1 MKKNVD
7 GWGVN
12 KSFLW
17 TLEKSTLLARGRQV
31 SLHLFA
37 PQIKSSV
44 SKKLFHLMVIKFIS
58 NPFPFLQPPPL
69 PTPNHFFILCF
80 LAHNSISINWPKTTR
95 WLMRWKWT
103 MVMALEEWLL
113 QQSTWL
119 WKEEILKPWALIT
132 RTLYNISWKQ
142 HCMHTL
148 V

>member
-1 MKKNVD
+1 MD
-7 GWGVN
+7 GVFIN
-12 KSFLW
+12 PFFEPLKS
-17 TLEKSTLLARGRQV
+17 LLYLPGEDKLISI
-31 SLHLFA
+31 SLHL
-37 PQIKSSV
+37 KLNLLN
-44 SKKLFHLMVIKFIS
+44 KKLFHLMLIKLIS
-58 NPFPFLQPPPL
+58 NPFPFLQPPLPSRHPQSFFHPL
-69 PTPNHFFILCF
+69 FF

-132 RTLYNISWKQ
+132 RTLNNISWKQ